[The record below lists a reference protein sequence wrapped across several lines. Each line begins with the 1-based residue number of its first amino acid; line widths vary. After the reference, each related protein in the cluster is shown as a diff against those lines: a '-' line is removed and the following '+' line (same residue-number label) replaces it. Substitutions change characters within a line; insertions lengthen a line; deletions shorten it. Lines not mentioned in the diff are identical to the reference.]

1 MSIQR
6 DPFSNPLNIQIVEA
20 IDQLDLTIMQ
30 KHHLR
35 ILAHCLNVLKVIF
48 VKDSS
53 KPLEENLLKK
63 WCDNQSKK
71 FNDEKF
77 SDLFYKQ
84 LSATAKKL
92 DTFSQKIGKDIRDLD
107 IDDLVMLVKKS

>member
-30 KHHLR
+30 KHHVRL
-35 ILAHCLNVLKVIF
+35 LAHCLNTLKLIF
-48 VKDSS
+48 TEDSIKS
-53 KPLEENLLKK
+53 LEENLLKK

-71 FNDEKF
+71 FNDEQF
-77 SDLFYKQ
+77 SDLFYEQ

-92 DTFSQKIGKDIRDLD
+92 DTFSHKIGKDIWDLD
-107 IDDLVMLVKKS
+107 IDDLVMFVKKS